1 MAQVYEVIC
10 PRCGQAFR
18 IMKGVTVEELRSV
31 ANIPKSREDNE
42 PDFCPKCNHRMSVND
57 PGFNDHVTMMMMV
70 D

>member
-1 MAQVYEVIC
+1 
-10 PRCGQAFR
+10 
-18 IMKGVTVEELRSV
+18 MKGVTVEELRSV